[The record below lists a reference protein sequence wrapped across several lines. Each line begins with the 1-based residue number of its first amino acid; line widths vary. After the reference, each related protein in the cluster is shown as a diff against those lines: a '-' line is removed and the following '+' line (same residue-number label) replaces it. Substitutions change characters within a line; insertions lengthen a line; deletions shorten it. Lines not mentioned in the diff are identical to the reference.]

1 MTGQIQ
7 YLQRQKIDI
16 SKWDRCITISGNG
29 LIYGYSWWLDEM
41 AENWDALVLNDYEAV
56 MPLAWREKY
65 AFKYLYHPPFTAC
78 LGVFGNM
85 DHHGIVTDFL
95 QSIPQQFRFW
105 DIDLNEA
112 NKEINNNRHFFQSSF
127 RINQM
132 LSLAKSRDEIR
143 EGYSRLARRSLV
155 RAAAAK
161 LHIQKEISVQDVV
174 ELYRSEY
181 EQRHKNIKS
190 ADYLSLIKACIQASE
205 KGYLKSYLALSPE
218 EEPVAFYCVLQG
230 SKFVYSLIGGS
241 SAAGKESGAFYLL
254 TDAAITDHAGSNRV
268 FRFEGSDIP
277 GIAFF
282 NQQFGASPVSYLH
295 IKMNRLP
302 FPVNLLK

>member
-1 MTGQIQ
+1 
-7 YLQRQKIDI
+7 
-16 SKWDRCITISGNG
+16 
-29 LIYGYSWWLDEM
+29 M
-41 AENWDALVLNDYEAV
+41 AENWDALILNDYEAV
-56 MPLAWREKY
+56 MPLTWREKY
-65 AFKYLYHPPFTAC
+65 AFKYLYQPPFTAC

-85 DHHGIVTDFL
+85 EHHELITDFL

-112 NKEINNNRHFFQSSF
+112 NKEVSNNRHFFQSSS

-143 EGYSRLARRSLV
+143 EGYSRLARRSLA
-155 RAAAAK
+155 RAAAAN
-161 LHIQKEISVQDVV
+161 LHIKRDIPVQDVV

-181 EQRHKNIKS
+181 EQRHKNIRA
-190 ADYLSLIKACIQASE
+190 ADYLSLIKACIQAAE
-205 KGYLKSYLALSPE
+205 KGFMKSYLALSPE

-230 SKFVYSLIGGS
+230 RKFVYSLIGGS
-241 SAAGKESGAFYLL
+241 NAAGKESGAFYLL
-254 TDAAITDHAGSNRV
+254 TDAAITDHAASDRG

-282 NQQFGASPVSYLH
+282 NQQFGALPVSYLH

>member
-1 MTGQIQ
+1 MTRQIQ
-7 YLQRQKIDI
+7 YLQRQKINI
-16 SKWDRCITISGNG
+16 LKWDRCITTSGNG
-29 LIYGYSWWLDEM
+29 LVYGYSWWLDEM

-56 MPLAWREKY
+56 MPLTWREKY
-65 AFKYLYHPPFTAC
+65 AFKYLYQPPFTAC
-78 LGVFGNM
+78 LGVFGNT
-85 DHHGIVTDFL
+85 DHHGIIPDFL
-95 QSIPQQFRFW
+95 QSIPSQFRFW
-105 DIDLNEA
+105 EIDLNET
-112 NKEINNNRHFFQSSF
+112 NKEINNNRHFFQSSS

-143 EGYSRLARRSLV
+143 EGYSRLARRSLA

-161 LHIQKEISVQDVV
+161 LRIKRDIPVQDVV

-181 EQRHKNIKS
+181 EQRHKNIK
-190 ADYLSLIKACIQASE
+190 AGDYLSLIKACIQASE
-205 KGYLKSYLALSPE
+205 KGYMKSYLALSPE

-241 SAAGKESGAFYLL
+241 TAAGKESGAFYLL
-254 TDAAITDHAGSNRV
+254 TDAAITDQAGSNRG

-282 NQQFGASPVSYLH
+282 NQQFGALPVSYLH
-295 IKMNRLP
+295 IKMNHLP